1 MAKKAAVKSIDLQP
15 LGEHILVER
24 EDSNTVTAGGI
35 IAVMFDKDACFI
47 AGEHPTTK
55 ALPNPDGDFTNFF
68 HKWKASY
75 YNDTAE
81 NAVVYVLA
89 DPVITED

>member
-35 IAVMFDKDACFI
+35 V
-47 AGEHPTTK
+47 
-55 ALPNPDGDFTNFF
+55 LPDSAKEKPSRG
-68 HKWKASY
+68 
-75 YNDTAE
+75 
-81 NAVVYVLA
+81 VVLA
-89 DPVITED
+89 VGNGK